1 MRVSF
6 NYSYV
11 YYGKF
16 FIDFILIVLYRV
28 ISVRILKVIS
38 CVKDMKLKCND
49 LLYIKLGVYVLER
62 YLIKD
67 VNILLNILL
76 LCFKEENY

>member
-1 MRVSF
+1 
-6 NYSYV
+6 
-11 YYGKF
+11 
-16 FIDFILIVLYRV
+16 
-28 ISVRILKVIS
+28 
-38 CVKDMKLKCND
+38 MKLKCND
-49 LLYIKLGVYVLER
+49 LLYIKLGVYVFER